1 MTRRK
6 GEITTK
12 HRNLSHPYQVALDLV
27 SGPIAYDIMYR
38 WAAWHDNET
47 TPNGMNGMCWC
58 FCRRDVADAFA
69 MDFGGRRLDHPVR
82 TYYLRVDLPD
92 ARELERRARAFRS
105 DRVTG
110 GLPAD
115 NAKLFKEATTIPFS
129 SFSDP
134 ADVARAQGALDK
146 AWAMVK
152 EAVPEVDSE
161 RERLR
166 LAYIVASFALIA
178 NDEDDLA
185 SRAIERFRQ
194 RV

>member
-6 GEITTK
+6 GEVTTK
-12 HRNLSHPYQVALDLV
+12 HRNLSHPHQVALDQV
-27 SGPIAYDIMYR
+27 PGPIAYDIMYR
-38 WAAWHDNET
+38 WAAWYDNET
-47 TPNGMNGMCWC
+47 IPNGMDGMCWC
-58 FCRRDVADAFA
+58 FCQREVADAFA
-69 MDFGGRRLDHPVR
+69 MDFGGRRVDRAGRAHD
-82 TYYLRVDLPD
+82 LRIDLPD
-92 ARELERRARAFRS
+92 ARELERRARASQS
-105 DRVTG
+105 DRVMG
-110 GLPAD
+110 GLPPD
-115 NAKLFKEATTIPFS
+115 TAKLFKEAITMPFS

-146 AWAMVK
+146 AWVMVK
-152 EAVPEVDSE
+152 ESVPEADSE

-194 RV
+194 RA